1 MQEGAKKR
9 LVGAVVIV
17 SLAVIFVPMLF
28 EEEPVTALPPLPAV
42 VPEEPIVDDRFR
54 SESFL
59 TPADSGVGGFAEE
72 AWVEP
77 AEPGVLALP
86 VEEASEPVY
95 EAPLGEPV
103 ADSEEAPS
111 PAAPAPSAAERIPV
125 APAPMARDDGMP
137 SYVTQ
142 VASLGTAAS
151 AQELAAKLQD
161 EGYSAFVESAEVG
174 GRTYY
179 RVRVGPEVDRAR
191 ADKTAA
197 ELRRKYKD
205 PFVQRYP

>member
-9 LVGAVVIV
+9 LVGAIVIV

-28 EEEPVTALPPLPAV
+28 EEEAVTDLPALPAV
-42 VPEEPIVDDRFR
+42 IPEQPVVDERFR

-59 TPADSGVGGFAEE
+59 TPADSGVGGLPEE
-72 AWVEP
+72 EWIDP
-77 AEPGVLALP
+77 ATLALP
-86 VEEASEPVY
+86 AAEEIEPVY
-95 EAPLGEPV
+95 EGGFDEPAGDSASAPPV
-103 ADSEEAPS
+103 AAPSTAPAATTRVPEAP
-111 PAAPAPSAAERIPV
+111 P
-125 APAPMARDDGMP
+125 PMARDDGMP

-142 VASLGTAAS
+142 VASLGTSAS
-151 AQELAAKLQD
+151 AQELAAKLQN

-179 RVRVGPEVDRAR
+179 RVRVGPEADRSSAE
-191 ADKTAA
+191 KTAA
-197 ELRRKYKD
+197 KLRQKYKD

>member
-9 LVGAVVIV
+9 LVGAIVIV
-17 SLAVIFVPMLF
+17 ALAVIFVPMLF
-28 EEEPVTALPPLPAV
+28 EEEAVTDLPPLPV
-42 VPEEPIVDDRFR
+42 VIPEQPVVDDLFR

-59 TPADSGVGGFAEE
+59 TPADSGVGGLPEE
-72 AWVEP
+72 SWID
-77 AEPGVLALP
+77 PGTLALP
-86 VEEASEPVY
+86 AGEEIELVY
-95 EAPLGEPV
+95 EGGFDEPAGDAAAPLPV
-103 ADSEEAPS
+103 AAPSTAPTAPARVPEAP
-111 PAAPAPSAAERIPV
+111 P
-125 APAPMARDDGMP
+125 PMARDDGMP

-174 GRTYY
+174 GRTYF
-179 RVRVGPEVDRAR
+179 RVRVGPEADRSSAE
-191 ADKTAA
+191 KTAA
-197 ELRRKYKD
+197 KLRRTYKD

>member
-28 EEEPVTALPPLPAV
+28 EEEPVTALPPLPTV
-42 VPEEPIVDDRFR
+42 IPEEPVVDERFR

-59 TPADSGVGGFAEE
+59 TPSESGIGGLEEE
-72 AWVEP
+72 AWVD
-77 AEPGVLALP
+77 PGVSALP
-86 VEEASEPVY
+86 AGEVVEPVY
-95 EAPLGEPV
+95 EGSSGDPV
-103 ADSEEAPS
+103 ADSPEVPASAPTPGES
-111 PAAPAPSAAERIPV
+111 LPV
-125 APAPMARDDGMP
+125 APPPTARDDGMP

-142 VASLGTAAS
+142 VASLGTSAG
-151 AQELAAKLQD
+151 AQELADKLRG
-161 EGYSAFVESAEVG
+161 EGYSAFVESAVVG

-179 RVRVGPEVDRAR
+179 RVRVGPEVDRSSAE
-191 ADKTAA
+191 KTAA
-197 ELRRKYKD
+197 KLRQTYKD

>member
-17 SLAVIFVPMLF
+17 SLAIIFVPMLF
-28 EEEPVTALPPLPAV
+28 EDEPVTALPPLPAV
-42 VPEEPIVDDRFR
+42 VPEEPVVDDRFR

-59 TPADSGVGGFAEE
+59 TPTDSGIGGFAQET
-72 AWVEP
+72 WVEP
-77 AEPGVLALP
+77 GALAVP
-86 VEEASEPVY
+86 VEEVSEPVY
-95 EAPLGEPV
+95 EAPVGEPV
-103 ADSEEAPS
+103 ADSDEAPP
-111 PAAPAPSAAERIPV
+111 PASAPAERVPV

>member
-42 VPEEPIVDDRFR
+42 VPEEPIVDERFR

-59 TPADSGVGGFAEE
+59 TPADSGIGGLAQE
-72 AWVEP
+72 APVEP
-77 AEPGVLALP
+77 GALAVP
-86 VEEASEPVY
+86 VEEVSEPVY
-95 EAPLGEPV
+95 EAPFGEPV
-103 ADSEEAPS
+103 VDSEEAAPPS
-111 PAAPAPSAAERIPV
+111 PPAAEPIPV

-137 SYVTQ
+137 SFVTQ
-142 VASLGTAAS
+142 VASLGTAAG

>member
-9 LVGAVVIV
+9 LVGAIVIV

-42 VPEEPIVDDRFR
+42 VPEEPVVDDRFR

-59 TPADSGVGGFAEE
+59 TPADSGIGGFEQE

-77 AEPGVLALP
+77 GATAVPL
-86 VEEASEPVY
+86 EEVTEPVY
-95 EAPLGEPV
+95 EAPAGEPV
-103 ADSEEAPS
+103 ADSDEMP
-111 PAAPAPSAAERIPV
+111 PAPAPASPAAERIPV

-191 ADKTAA
+191 ADQTAA
-197 ELRRKYKD
+197 ELGRKYKG

>member
-28 EEEPVTALPPLPAV
+28 EEEPPTALPPLPAV
-42 VPEEPIVDDRFR
+42 IPEEPVVDDRFR

-59 TPADSGVGGFAEE
+59 TPSESGVGGLEEE
-72 AWVEP
+72 ALVDP
-77 AEPGVLALP
+77 AALALP
-86 VEEASEPVY
+86 AGDEPEAGSVY
-95 EAPLGEPV
+95 ERSVDEPV
-103 ADSEEAPS
+103 ADSAETPATAPT
-111 PAAPAPSAAERIPV
+111 AAADLPV

-142 VASLGTAAS
+142 VASLGTS
-151 AQELAAKLQD
+151 AGAQDLADKLRG
-161 EGYSAFVESAEVG
+161 EGYSAFVESAVVG
-174 GRTYY
+174 GKTYY
-179 RVRVGPEVDRAR
+179 RVRVGPEVDRSR
-191 ADKTAA
+191 AEKTAA
-197 ELRRKYKD
+197 KLRQKYKD

>member
-9 LVGAVVIV
+9 LVGAIVIV

-28 EEEPVTALPPLPAV
+28 EEESMTALPPLPSV
-42 VPEEPIVDDRFR
+42 VPEEPLVDERFR
-54 SESFL
+54 AESFL
-59 TPADSGVGGFAEE
+59 TPADSGVGGFAQE

-77 AEPGVLALP
+77 GGSDVPG
-86 VEEASEPVY
+86 EEVAEPVY
-95 EAPLGEPV
+95 ESPAGEPV
-103 ADSEEAPS
+103 ADSEDVLP
-111 PAAPAPSAAERIPV
+111 PAPPAEEAIPI
-125 APAPMARDDGMP
+125 APPPMARDDGMP

-151 AQELAAKLQD
+151 AQELAAKLQG
-161 EGYSAFVESAEVG
+161 EGYSAFVEPAEVG

-197 ELRRKYKD
+197 ELGRKYKG